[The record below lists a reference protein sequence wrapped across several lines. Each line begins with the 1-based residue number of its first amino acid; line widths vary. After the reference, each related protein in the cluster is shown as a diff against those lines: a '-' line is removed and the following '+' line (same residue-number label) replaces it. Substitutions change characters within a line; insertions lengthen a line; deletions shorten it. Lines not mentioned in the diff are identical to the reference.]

1 MWFLKVISNI
11 KKSWRRRLSNRY
23 FRFPRRMTI
32 STNQTMSS
40 QADCDVAEND
50 VVPVNFLN
58 TSNVKRPD
66 SREVELTESIGSNGN
81 PAGTT
86 REGRKV
92 SFANFPPSHPTWFQ
106 PSCFQLTVLYISVN
120 QIPRGVS
127 ALIRLSWTTCTCR
140 WGSIWNILR
149 LYLPP
154 GLRYLCVK
162 KAKWSTN

>member
-1 MWFLKVISNI
+1 
-11 KKSWRRRLSNRY
+11 
-23 FRFPRRMTI
+23 MTI

-92 SFANFPPSHPTWFQ
+92 SFANFPPSHPT
-106 PSCFQLTVLYISVN
+106 
-120 QIPRGVS
+120 
-127 ALIRLSWTTCTCR
+127 
-140 WGSIWNILR
+140 
-149 LYLPP
+149 
-154 GLRYLCVK
+154 
-162 KAKWSTN
+162 